1 MVERRRLIPAV
12 VAFALIAAVLSATGR
27 DAADHGLSDQ
37 PPTFDAVLAT
47 SISPDAPGSFV
58 VETVAVS

>member
-12 VAFALIAAVLSATGR
+12 VAFALITAVLSATGQ
-27 DAADHGLSDQ
+27 DAVDQGLPHE

-47 SISPDAPGSFV
+47 SISCSMPGGV
-58 VETVAVS
+58 T